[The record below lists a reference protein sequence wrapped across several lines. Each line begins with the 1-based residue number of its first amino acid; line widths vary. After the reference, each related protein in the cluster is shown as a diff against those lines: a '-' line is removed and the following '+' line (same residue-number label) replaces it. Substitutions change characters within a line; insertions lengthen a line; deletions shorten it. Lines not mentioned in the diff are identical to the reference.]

1 MELVVLSGKG
11 GTGKTTIATALSEL
25 AKDVIRVDC
34 DVEASNFYMYYK
46 GKDLE
51 KEDFFGG
58 KIAVMNKNKCIECG
72 KCEEVCRFDAIN
84 NFEIDPFTCE
94 GCGACVL
101 ACPQDAIVLKDEKV
115 ADTFITETDKG
126 IIVRAEMGIGSDAS
140 GLLISF
146 IRKKAKKINKDEK
159 LTIIDGSPGI
169 GCPVIASVTG
179 SDAVL
184 VVTEPTISGLED
196 LKRVVTLYEHFE
208 IFTMVCINK
217 YDINEDVAKEIED
230 YVSKKGLE
238 LVGKI
243 PYDDVVMKSI
253 NELRPITYYEESI
266 AKKAVE
272 NMWDTIKK
280 FIKYEGGI

>member
-25 AKDVIRVDC
+25 AKDVMRVDC
-34 DVEASNFYMYYK
+34 DVEASNLYMYYK

-51 KEDFFGG
+51 KEDFCGG
-58 KIAVMNKNKCIECG
+58 KIAVMDEDKCIKCG
-72 KCEEVCRFDAIN
+72 KCEEVCRFDAIK
-84 NFEIDPFTCE
+84 NFRIDPFACE

-101 ACPQDAIVLKDEKV
+101 VCPQDAIVLEDEKV

-126 IIVRAEMGIGSDAS
+126 IIARAEMGIGSDAS

-146 IRKKAKKINKDEK
+146 LREKAKKFSEDEK

-184 VVTEPTISGLED
+184 VVTEPTKSGLED
-196 LKRVVTLYEHFE
+196 LKRVVTLCEHFQ
-208 IFTMVCINK
+208 
-217 YDINEDVAKEIED
+217 
-230 YVSKKGLE
+230 G
-238 LVGKI
+238 GK
-243 PYDDVVMKSI
+243 
-253 NELRPITYYEESI
+253 R
-266 AKKAVE
+266 
-272 NMWDTIKK
+272 
-280 FIKYEGGI
+280 G